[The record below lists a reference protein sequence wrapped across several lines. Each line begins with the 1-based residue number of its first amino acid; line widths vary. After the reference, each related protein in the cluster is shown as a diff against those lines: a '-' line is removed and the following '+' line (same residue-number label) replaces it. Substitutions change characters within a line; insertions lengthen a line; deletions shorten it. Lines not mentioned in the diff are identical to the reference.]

1 MYRLLLLGTLAILA
15 SSPTPPAPST
25 NYPALKARIAEQRV
39 DLAAR
44 HAAADATG
52 KAVVVQEAREHL
64 LQVLADSVFPAWYGT
79 PWDFN
84 GTTRTPGQG
93 KIACGY
99 FVTTVL
105 QDLGF
110 VLPRVKWAQL
120 AAEPMIRRMA
130 PHARSFS
137 NATPETIERWVRD
150 QGAGLYAAGLDA
162 HVGFVLVRADSV
174 RFIHSG
180 MVRAEEGVVSEALD
194 APLNPFAWSRYRVVG
209 RLLDDAMITAWLEG
223 RSLE

>member
-15 SSPTPPAPST
+15 FTPDTPAPST
-25 NYPALKARIAEQRV
+25 DYAGLKARIAGQRV

-44 HAAADATG
+44 HATADAAG
-52 KAVVVQEAREHL
+52 KAHVVQEAREHL

-84 GTTRTPGQG
+84 GTTRTPGLG

-130 PHARSFS
+130 PRARSFS
-137 NATPETIERWVRD
+137 HASPEEVERWVRN
-150 QGAGLYAAGLDA
+150 QGEGLYAAGLDA

-180 MVRAEEGVVSEALD
+180 MVRAQEGVVSEALD